1 MPKVAQ
7 KFRGISVTNIP
18 RTTEEQLRF
27 LIEERRY
34 TKTGA
39 FVRAIDL
46 LFREEYARMVEEHE
60 EAFDESAQSQ

>member
-1 MPKVAQ
+1 MPRIAE
-7 KFRGISVTNIP
+7 KFGGISITNLP
-18 RTTEEQLRF
+18 KTTETQLRF